1 MGLPFY
7 FSNKNYKAT
16 FLEDTI
22 GRDLPKEEIEKM
34 FESGSVFMSAEVAV
48 DLEKRGYGD
57 LLGVS
62 ATKFDY
68 EKYGR
73 VAGEAFNEDAS
84 LICQKQKNLMYLAPT
99 NDKTEVISYNYR
111 VDDGVL
117 VNISPAVTKFMR
129 EAGKFTVV
137 YCGTPDAIHRYTEGF
152 AFLNET
158 RKQQFIK
165 LLSEA
170 GALPIYL
177 PSENELCLRAG
188 YLDDGRMLAAIFN
201 LGYDPEEET
210 ALYLEKEPTAIAVGS

>member
-1 MGLPFY
+1 MH
-7 FSNKNYKAT
+7 
-16 FLEDTI
+16 
-22 GRDLPKEEIEKM
+22 
-34 FESGSVFMSAEVAV
+34 
-48 DLEKRGYGD
+48 
-57 LLGVS
+57 
-62 ATKFDY
+62 
-68 EKYGR
+68 
-73 VAGEAFNEDAS
+73 
-84 LICQKQKNLMYLAPT
+84 LAPT

-111 VDDGVL
+111 KEDDVL
-117 VNISPAVTKFMR
+117 INVSPAVTKFMR
-129 EAGKFTVV
+129 EDGKFTVV

-210 ALYLEKEPTAIAVGS
+210 ALYLEKEPTAIAYLNENGEEIPISFTKNEEGFYVMPVSCEPLYPTVLLIK